1 MKLTEEILKKIIE
14 ETDSDNKLFRRNIL
28 KEYLQVFVLDFI
40 YSHPE
45 YSNLVFYGG
54 SCLSHC
60 FGLPRLSE
68 DLDFVDLKKNVDK
81 DQLIKDLKTYF
92 EKNTDLKVNFKSQ
105 KFRINLLFPILKEL
119 SLSSSDETD
128 NLLLKLEIFTGF
140 NFCSDYKM
148 EFKPLFKYNKSIL
161 VKTFDLSTLMST
173 KIRAVLYRQ
182 WRKTDKDKNVLI
194 HVKGRDYFDLFW
206 YLDQNIKPNLNC
218 FPELKNSI
226 LKEELLKIIQKV
238 DKKSIQL
245 DLEPLIRDNNFVKN
259 FSNNFKNIITKK
271 IEESSF

>member
-1 MKLTEEILKKIIE
+1 MKLTKEILKKITE
-14 ETDSDNKLFRRNIL
+14 ETDSDNKLFKRNIL

-68 DLDFVDLKKNVDK
+68 DLDFVDLKKNIDK
-81 DQLIKDLKTYF
+81 DQLINDLKTYF
-92 EKNTDLKVNFKSQ
+92 EKNTDLKVTFKSQ
-105 KFRINLLFPILKEL
+105 KFRINLLFPILKDL
-119 SLSSSDETD
+119 SLSNAGETD

-182 WRKTDKDKNVLI
+182 WRKIDKDKNVLI

-206 YLDQNIKPNLNC
+206 YLDQNIKPNLGC
-218 FPELKNSI
+218 FPELKNSN

-238 DKKSIQL
+238 DKRSIRL
-245 DLEPLIRDNNFVKN
+245 DLEPLIKNNNFVKD
-259 FSNNFKNIITKK
+259 FSNNFKDIITKK
-271 IEESSF
+271 IEESPF